1 MKKITC
7 CLIFVAL
14 TTAWAVAQDKDDAS
28 KSDSKSNVRTI
39 SGCLTKG
46 DSADEYQLTGNDGST
61 WEVRSD
67 KVALADHVGQQV
79 SATGVVSHAKLHN
92 LKEDTKDAAKDTGI
106 KKSDREHGHLTITD
120 LQTVSN
126 SCGK

>member
-1 MKKITC
+1 MKNLMMCVI
-7 CLIFVAL
+7 LAAL
-14 TTAWAVAQDKDDAS
+14 ATTWAVAQDNDDAN
-28 KSDSKSNVRTI
+28 KSKSNVRTI
-39 SGCLTKG
+39 TGCLTKG
-46 DSADEYQLTGNDGST
+46 DSANEYQLTGSDGST

-67 KVALADHVGQQV
+67 KVTLADHVGQQV

-92 LKEDTKDAAKDTGI
+92 LKEDSKDAAKDTGV

-126 SCGK
+126 SCGR